1 MCQLLNC
8 NIIQNEYLNTL
19 VNTVLDLVTDYS
31 DILGLSTITGLDWTT
46 GLSLK
51 LRACQYINTYD
62 VFVHVVNKWCLQLGC
77 SPWHNIMLPLIC
89 VCIMGALY
97 ILYYVHVRN
106 LCINHRCIRNVGML
120 DQPSGK
126 HSCLRYSTYMSLQCI
141 NYA

>member
-62 VFVHVVNKWCLQLGC
+62 VFVHAVNKWCL
-77 SPWHNIMLPLIC
+77 
-89 VCIMGALY
+89 
-97 ILYYVHVRN
+97 
-106 LCINHRCIRNVGML
+106 
-120 DQPSGK
+120 
-126 HSCLRYSTYMSLQCI
+126 
-141 NYA
+141 

>member
-51 LRACQYINTYD
+51 LRAYQYINTYD
-62 VFVHVVNKWCLQLGC
+62 VFVHAVNKWCL
-77 SPWHNIMLPLIC
+77 
-89 VCIMGALY
+89 
-97 ILYYVHVRN
+97 
-106 LCINHRCIRNVGML
+106 
-120 DQPSGK
+120 
-126 HSCLRYSTYMSLQCI
+126 
-141 NYA
+141 